1 MLTYP
6 HTQPHSHSHTH
17 TLYSGRD
24 PNEVEHAGR
33 TVEGGPPRLFINP
46 VFPAPQARDARE
58 AVNQSFGTAAT
69 WNFITLASRISEAFS
84 GDWDKH
90 LCASPQLTHVLKLAL
105 CLKVGTNVANGE
117 RRCLML
123 FRVEPYTVLN

>member
-1 MLTYP
+1 MTKNCLTTK
-6 HTQPHSHSHTH
+6 TQTHAHLPTYTTTRTLTHTH
-17 TLYSGRD
+17 FTVVETQMKLNMPEGRLR
-24 PNEVEHAGR
+24 V
-33 TVEGGPPRLFINP
+33 GPLACSSTQCSQHHRPGTR
-46 VFPAPQARDARE
+46 A

-90 LCASPQLTHVLKLAL
+90 RCASPQLAHVLKLAL

-117 RRCLML
+117 
-123 FRVEPYTVLN
+123 